1 MVSICD
7 RIKITECRL
16 EGEGP
21 CSALVIGVDG
31 PPGLCSF
38 LSSRSKA
45 PNVPRG
51 INSHHDAPA
60 TPAQPIKIARGAAE
74 PVLGGT
80 VTQ

>member
-1 MVSICD
+1 VFHGSICD
-7 RIKITECRL
+7 RIKITERRL

-21 CSALVIGVDG
+21 CSALVIGAAG

-38 LSSRSKA
+38 LFSRSTA

-60 TPAQPIKIARGAAE
+60 TPAQPSKSLAAQPSLCSAE
-74 PVLGGT
+74 L
-80 VTQ
+80 